1 MEEWKANKSQNSINQ
16 LLEGDPKL
24 MKYRDENI
32 GKDEVTI
39 IGAGVILEGKITC
52 KGNIRVDGV
61 VNGDINANG
70 SVAVG
75 ENGEINGEI
84 NAEVINVGGKVTG
97 SLNAK
102 DKLVLEAKAVLK
114 GDVITKILVV
124 EAGANFDGNSKMAN
138 SKEAP
143 KLTSTPS
150 SPAPTSQSKT

>member
-1 MEEWKANKSQNSINQ
+1 MEEWKTNKSQNSINQ

-24 MKYRDENI
+24 MKYRDETI

-39 IGAGVILEGKITC
+39 IGAGVVLEGKISC
-52 KGNIRVDGV
+52 KGNIRIDGV

-84 NAEVINVGGKVTG
+84 NAEIINVGGKVTG

-114 GDVITKILVV
+114 GDVVTKILVV
-124 EAGANFDGNSKMAN
+124 EAGANFDGNSKMASGKETPKFN
-138 SKEAP
+138 SNVTQPA
-143 KLTSTPS
+143 
-150 SPAPTSQSKT
+150 SPVQSKT